1 MIEKKTL
8 KKQKSYPYNNRRKSN
23 FYLNN
28 DNFINKITNTQN
40 NFYLTGHY
48 NNLIEND
55 LNIKDD
61 YDYNY
66 NNNEPIHHIYKSYD
80 TNNNTHYNFNI
91 EEKLKRENR
100 YIFDKLNDLKE
111 ELNIKEQEIE
121 GYKNKIISLLNNI
134 KNKNNIIN
142 DKNYFITKLIEENDN
157 NRNNTE
163 KNINNIL
170 RLSNSRL
177 KNYMNKNS
185 ELKNTISEQRRY
197 ILSERKKFMNCISK
211 IKVNFN
217 QIKEDSKNKDKKIK
231 TLYNLFMKEKKK

>member
-55 LNIKDD
+55 LNINDN

-111 ELNIKEQEIE
+111 ELIIKEQ
-121 GYKNKIISLLNNI
+121 
-134 KNKNNIIN
+134 
-142 DKNYFITKLIEENDN
+142 
-157 NRNNTE
+157 
-163 KNINNIL
+163 
-170 RLSNSRL
+170 
-177 KNYMNKNS
+177 
-185 ELKNTISEQRRY
+185 
-197 ILSERKKFMNCISK
+197 
-211 IKVNFN
+211 
-217 QIKEDSKNKDKKIK
+217 
-231 TLYNLFMKEKKK
+231 